1 MSNIQMQKKMKDG
14 FDEKTFKLVKDIGAL
29 ADKYSFR
36 AYIVGGMV
44 RDIFLNRKTVD
55 VDVVVLGNGMKFAKI
70 IADELKGAYKEF
82 EKFKTAKIFFKNN
95 WVDIS
100 SARAETYE
108 KSGALPT
115 VSLSSLKEDL
125 YRRDFTINSMAISI
139 NKDNFG
145 ELFDYFCGTL
155 DMNNKILRTMHDKSF
170 IDDPTRILRAIRFE
184 TRFGF
189 KIEKRTLDL
198 LQNSLRH
205 NIFNNLSGERLRE
218 ELFRIFDEPSPL
230 KAIKRLK
237 ILGVLTKI
245 NPNIQ
250 VDLPSFKLF
259 SIIAS
264 SRKLIIGYKAQ
275 LRNLYLMALL
285 ENMQIN
291 EVEKI
296 TKMLKLSNEQKV
308 AITHSIE
315 LQQLPK
321 RGLSDISQS
330 DSGLYFLLQKYNT
343 EAIIYFMLMQNNK
356 KQTLG
361 IKRFIDKLQYVKIQV
376 GGADLKDFGL
386 KQGPEYKH
394 ILDLVLKA
402 KLDGEVDN
410 REEQLR
416 LIKRILKGQ

>member
-1 MSNIQMQKKMKDG
+1 
-14 FDEKTFKLVKDIGAL
+14 
-29 ADKYSFR
+29 
-36 AYIVGGMV
+36 
-44 RDIFLNRKTVD
+44 
-55 VDVVVLGNGMKFAKI
+55 
-70 IADELKGAYKEF
+70 
-82 EKFKTAKIFFKNN
+82 
-95 WVDIS
+95 
-100 SARAETYE
+100 
-108 KSGALPT
+108 
-115 VSLSSLKEDL
+115 
-125 YRRDFTINSMAISI
+125 
-139 NKDNFG
+139 
-145 ELFDYFCGTL
+145 
-155 DMNNKILRTMHDKSF
+155 
-170 IDDPTRILRAIRFE
+170 
-184 TRFGF
+184 
-189 KIEKRTLDL
+189 
-198 LQNSLRH
+198 
-205 NIFNNLSGERLRE
+205 
-218 ELFRIFDEPSPL
+218 
-230 KAIKRLK
+230 LK